1 MSIIRSNKV
10 AYDFIDGEIVLERY
24 TEFCRITSALS
35 KNFKS
40 LLGSGYSRVARGA
53 YAGVFRSVWSE
64 VLKVIGLLLAILSTL
79 VFTYPKA
86 TEETLEPLCI
96 MKSLFNPPGAPR
108 TTLSAAWISQS
119 TAPFSALGFSDP
131 STS

>member
-10 AYDFIDGEIVLERY
+10 TYDFIDGEIVLGRY

-40 LLGSGYSRVARGA
+40 QLGSGYPRVVRGA

-86 TEETLEPLCI
+86 TEETLEPLGI
-96 MKSLFNPPGAPR
+96 M
-108 TTLSAAWISQS
+108 
-119 TAPFSALGFSDP
+119 
-131 STS
+131 